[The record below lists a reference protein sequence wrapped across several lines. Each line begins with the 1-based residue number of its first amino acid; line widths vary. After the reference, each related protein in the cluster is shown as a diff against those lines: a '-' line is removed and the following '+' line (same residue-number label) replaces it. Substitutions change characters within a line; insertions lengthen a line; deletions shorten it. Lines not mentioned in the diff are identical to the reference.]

1 MASSRTVDRSLEHRA
16 GRVML
21 FARLC
26 VAVLAGCASGK
37 PEPANLVPVAAAE
50 SANVIRLS
58 RQVHAALPADAA
70 VTLPG
75 ASQWRRVGAIV
86 QGDVYRPLGGQFT
99 VQAPR
104 KTEAYLVVSS
114 GQLVGFYLPGER
126 SYVELTRPVAL
137 PIGVRQ

>member
-1 MASSRTVDRSLEHRA
+1 
-16 GRVML
+16 ML
-21 FARLC
+21 VPWLC
-26 VAVLAGCASGK
+26 LTVLAGCASGK
-37 PEPANLVPVAAAE
+37 PEPASLVPVAAAE

-58 RQVHAALPADAA
+58 REVRAALPADAA
-70 VTLPG
+70 VKLPD

-114 GQLVGFYLPGER
+114 GQLMGFYLPGER
-126 SYVELTRPVAL
+126 GYVELVRPVAL
-137 PIGVRQ
+137 PIGMRQ

>member
-21 FARLC
+21 FAWLC
-26 VAVLAGCASGK
+26 MALLAGCASGK

-86 QGDVYRPLGGQFT
+86 QGMSIDPWADSSLSRRPEKPKPIWWSL
-99 VQAPR
+99 QANWWGFICR
-104 KTEAYLVVSS
+104 ANAAMSS
-114 GQLVGFYLPGER
+114 
-126 SYVELTRPVAL
+126 
-137 PIGVRQ
+137 